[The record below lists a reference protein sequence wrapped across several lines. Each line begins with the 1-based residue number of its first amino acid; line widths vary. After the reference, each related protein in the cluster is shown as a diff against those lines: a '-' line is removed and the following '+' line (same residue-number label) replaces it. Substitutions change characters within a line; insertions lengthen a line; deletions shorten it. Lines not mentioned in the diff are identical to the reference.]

1 MSKKEIQNNDKKT
14 FIKWLV
20 IILFAGFL
28 GFSGGIIAKA
38 HPEMIDAFLQML
50 ANTNDFLMIPLVV
63 LFLLSTVLGYGYS
76 FFKYRKAKQLVEK
89 GYDDDSYEKA
99 EEELSKASVVSNV
112 LCGFNY
118 LFFGIC
124 LFAAGMAEN
133 DLSLKQLAFSFV
145 TIILFII
152 ASICNVIMQNKG
164 VNLDKKMNPEKRGNV
179 FDKKFAKE
187 WLASCDEAEKA
198 VIYESAYS
206 AYRVAIGIS
215 TGLWGISLIGMLSF
229 HTGVLPI
236 IVTSVMM
243 IVLITTYSVT
253 AYKLQFKK

>member
-1 MSKKEIQNNDKKT
+1 MSKEETQKKDKKI
-14 FIKWLV
+14 FIKWIV
-20 IILFAGFL
+20 FILLAFFL
-28 GFSGGIIAKA
+28 GVIGGAFTTINSEK
-38 HPEMIDAFLQML
+38 IDDYLQMI
-50 ANTNDFLMIPLVV
+50 ADTNNILLIPLVV
-63 LFLLSTVLGYGYS
+63 LFLLTTVVGYGYS
-76 FFKYRKAKQLVEK
+76 FLKYRKAKKLVEE
-89 GYDDDSYEKA
+89 GYSDDSYDKA
-99 EEELSKASVVSNV
+99 EEDLSKASVVTNI

-124 LFAAGMAEN
+124 LFSAGMGGN
-133 DLSLKQLAFSFV
+133 DLSLKQAAFSFV
-145 TIILFII
+145 IIIIFVI
-152 ASICNVIMQNKG
+152 ASACNVIMQNKG

-206 AYRVAIGIS
+206 AYRFAIGIL
-215 TGLWGISLIGMLSF
+215 TGLWAVSLIGMMSF

-236 IVTSVMM
+236 IISSVMM